1 MVIKSDQIVPVNK
14 PIGFST
20 YDLVRVFKR
29 ETKFTG
35 KIGHGGTLDPFA
47 TGVALLL
54 LGKATA
60 RFEEIRSWT
69 KVYLAGI
76 RLGATSSTQDIT
88 GSIKE
93 IPDIDFSKMEKAH
106 IASAFTG
113 FIGRFEQKV
122 PAYSAAKHEGVPRY
136 KLARQGIVTPEK
148 SKTVEIFSIELVYF
162 RPPIMTCR
170 VSCSGGVYIRQLAQ
184 DLGDKLGVGGFLFN
198 LEREKVGDYGLRD
211 SLSVGD
217 FKTLSF
223 AD

>member
-1 MVIKSDQIVPVNK
+1 MVIKNDQIVPVMK

-29 ETKFTG
+29 EAEFKD

-88 GSIKE
+88 GSITQ
-93 IPDIDFSKMEKAH
+93 ISSADFSKMEKKDIEQAL
-106 IASAFTG
+106 AG
-113 FIGRFEQKV
+113 FVGKFEQKV
-122 PAYSAAKHEGVPRY
+122 PPYSAAKHKGVPMY
-136 KLARQGIVTPEK
+136 KLARQGIEIPEK
-148 SKTVEIFSIELVYF
+148 SKTVEIFSIELIYF
-162 RPPIMTCR
+162 RPPILTCR
-170 VSCSGGVYIRQLAQ
+170 VFCAGGVYIRQLAQ
-184 DLGDKLGVGGFLFN
+184 DLGEKLGVGGFLYH
-198 LEREKVGDYGLRD
+198 LEREKVGDYGLQD
-211 SLSVGD
+211 CLSIGD
-217 FKTLSF
+217 FKNLSF